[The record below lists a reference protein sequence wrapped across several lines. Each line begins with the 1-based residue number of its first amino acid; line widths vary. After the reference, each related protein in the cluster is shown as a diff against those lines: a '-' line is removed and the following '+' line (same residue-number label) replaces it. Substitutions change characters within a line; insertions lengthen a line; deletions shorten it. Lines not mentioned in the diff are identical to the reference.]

1 MIWKALIWVIL
12 MTFVVCGATAKAY
25 KLALTD
31 TQGTGDTTS
40 DKLTGVVVTFASAQ
54 RVLAFMTTLAP
65 SVHLIRYDPEWDNG
79 PPHIRKWFQ
88 GLMQPDDP
96 RVSCCG
102 EADAY
107 EADLFERDG
116 NNWVAV
122 ITGQGPGVANKPY
135 IAEGTRIRVPNSKMK
150 WDQGNPTGHGII
162 FIGGSGE
169 VYCYVT
175 PALL

>member
-1 MIWKALIWVIL
+1 MIWKALIWAIL
-12 MTFVVCGATAKAY
+12 MAFVVFGAKADAY
-25 KLALTD
+25 KNALRDMQVTD
-31 TQGTGDTTS
+31 DTSGDEFT
-40 DKLTGVVVTFASAQ
+40 DAVVMVASRQ
-54 RVLAFMTTLAP
+54 QVLGLMTALAP
-65 SVHLIRYDPEWDNG
+65 SLPLIRYDPEWEKS

-88 GLMQPDDP
+88 SLMQPDHP
-96 RVSCCG
+96 RTSCCG

-116 NNWVAV
+116 KNWVAV

-135 IAEGTRIRVPNSKMK
+135 IAEGTRISVPNSKMK